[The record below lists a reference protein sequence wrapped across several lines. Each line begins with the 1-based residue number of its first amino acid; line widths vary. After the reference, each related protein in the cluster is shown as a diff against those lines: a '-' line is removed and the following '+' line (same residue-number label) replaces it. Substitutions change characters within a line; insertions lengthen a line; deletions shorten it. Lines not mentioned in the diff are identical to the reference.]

1 MKEQVELN
9 PGEIKLIF
17 NETHKGKVY
26 LSDLGMSSED
36 LVLSDGNMRFVVEV
50 SNIEN
55 VQFSAVP
62 TIQFEYEEI
71 MDETHW
77 ITEFNGEV
85 ISDKLD
91 HHGKSTVI
99 LLNRSKM
106 ETLLHRHEN
115 TMVIHADF
123 PNKATLVPEKSYISI
138 F

>member
-1 MKEQVELN
+1 M
-9 PGEIKLIF
+9 
-17 NETHKGKVY
+17 
-26 LSDLGMSSED
+26 
-36 LVLSDGNMRFVVEV
+36 
-50 SNIEN
+50 
-55 VQFSAVP
+55 P

-71 MDETHW
+71 MEETHW

-99 LLNRSKM
+99 LLNRAKM
-106 ETLLHRHEN
+106 ESLLHRHEN